1 MGMLLHQFLKIGFV
15 LFWALTV
22 PAKAWAAGSAMPPLV
37 HDIGIS
43 FFAASFAAVMFSR
56 IGIPSIAAFLV
67 SGIIVGPVGFAWVT
81 DPANI
86 DTIAKLG
93 FILLL
98 FMIGLEIDM
107 RKIMRSGRTIV
118 VSGFAQYPLS
128 VLFGFLI
135 AKGLIFAGVAGGLLE
150 GPYSAL
156 YFGIMIAGSS
166 TLLVVKLFQESY
178 ELDTEPGQIALGM
191 LIFQD
196 FWAIVVILMQPNLSN
211 PEPMPILASFAGIFL
226 LVLLSVALSRSLT
239 LVAFRWISRE
249 PKLFLVVAIGW
260 CFAVVFM
267 GQNLSFIGGSFLAE
281 LHLNISVDS
290 SMSALI
296 AGAVIA
302 NLPYSREIVAKV
314 GVVRD
319 FFIFLFFVALGM
331 SIPAV
336 AGWDVVIL
344 SLVLAGVA
352 LLCRQL
358 IFFPLLY
365 FTGGDQRHAQVSSIR
380 LAQVSEFGLVIA
392 YLGVEQQHLSADFA
406 SAIIFAFVITSLMT
420 PLLYKHAYSMHAF
433 MSPALAMLGFKE
445 PPAQIDS
452 EAKEYDLIML
462 GFHRVASSLLHEL
475 KRNHP
480 EMMPRI
486 LVIDFNVKLH
496 GAIRKMGADVHY
508 GDLSNDETLI
518 HAGIDRAKVVVCTIP
533 DDILRGINNQKL
545 VETIRKLNPG
555 ATIIANAEKL
565 TDGER
570 VYAAGA
576 DYVYMGRVKTA
587 RALEEVIAN
596 TLNGSLDEFRQK
608 QEERHGAHRDRSE
621 VLR

>member
-1 MGMLLHQFLKIGFV
+1 MSWQRLSIFAIAFLTSMV
-15 LFWALTV
+15 SANV
-22 PAKAWAAGSAMPPLV
+22 ASAAGGGLPPLV

-43 FFAASFAAVMFSR
+43 FLAASFAAVVFSR
-56 IGIPSIAAFLV
+56 VGIPSIAAFLA
-67 SGIIVGPVGFAWVT
+67 SGIIVGPVGLGWVT

-86 DTIAKLG
+86 DTIAQLG

-107 RKIMRSGRTIV
+107 RKIMRSGKTIV
-118 VSGFAQYPLS
+118 ITGVAQYPLS
-128 VLFGFLI
+128 ILLGIVV
-135 AKGLIFAGVAGGLLE
+135 AKGLVLVGFAEEILDHQ
-150 GPYSAL
+150 YTAL

-178 ELDTEPGQIALGM
+178 ELDTEPGTIALGI

-196 FWAIVVILMQPNLSN
+196 FWAVIVFLLQPNLSN
-211 PEPMPILASFAGIFL
+211 PQFVPIAASFAGIVV
-226 LVLLSVALSRSLT
+226 LVILSVVLSRT
-239 LVAFRWISRE
+239 FTMVAFRWISRE

-267 GQNLSFIGGSFLAE
+267 GQNMSMIGGEFLAE
-281 LHLNISVDS
+281 LHLNISVGPG
-290 SMSALI
+290 MSALI
-296 AGAVIA
+296 AGAAVA
-302 NLPYSREIVAKV
+302 NLPYSREIIAKV

-319 FFIFLFFVALGM
+319 FCVFLFFVGLGM

-336 AGWDVVIL
+336 SGWDIFL
-344 SLVLAGVA
+344 LALILAGVA

-365 FTGGDQRHAQVSSIR
+365 FTGGDQRHAQVSAIR
-380 LAQVSEFGLVIA
+380 LAQVSEFGLIIV
-392 YLGVEQQHLSADFA
+392 YFGVEQQHVSSDFA
-406 SAIIFAFVITSLMT
+406 SAVIFAFVITSLLT
-420 PLLYKHAYSMHAF
+420 PILYKHAYKMHAV
-433 MSPALAMLGFKE
+433 MAPLLASCGFRE
-445 PPAQIDS
+445 PPEHSNEIQKD
-452 EAKEYDLIML
+452 YDLVLL

-480 EMMPRI
+480 DMMPRI

-496 GAIRKMGADVHY
+496 GAIRKMGANVHY
-508 GDLSNDETLI
+508 GDLSNDETLL

-545 VETIRKLNPG
+545 VETVRKLNPS
-555 ATIIANAEKL
+555 ATIIANAEEL
-565 TDGER
+565 TSGER
-570 VYAAGA
+570 VYGAGA

-587 RALEEVIAN
+587 RALEEVIAH
-596 TLNGSLDEFRQK
+596 TLEGSLDDFRQL